1 MYTIIMNKDKS
12 LQATKV
18 TTIYQREN
26 LVDKIQFLFP
36 QQYNEFDFTS
46 CTATLKYVD
55 QVNVPHAE
63 ILRQDEELYK
73 DRVRFLL
80 PVDTDLTKYSG
91 EITIRITCSKIDME
105 NQKQYVLHTG
115 EIVISVSPLKDYYSF
130 VPDESLE
137 FVDQLVGNLEAKI
150 EATEKIA
157 EIYDNEK
164 ADNLSYVDSKLQ
176 LTANGKKI
184 GDAITIVGGD
194 NSGGGDT
201 EFEVVEF

>member
-1 MYTIIMNKDKS
+1 MYTIVMNKDKS
-12 LQATKV
+12 LQATKT

-36 QQYNEFDFTS
+36 QQYDEFDFTT

-55 QVNVPHAE
+55 QANIPHAE
-63 ILRQDEELYK
+63 ILQQDKELYK

-80 PVDTDLTKYSG
+80 PINTDLTKYSG
-91 EITIRITCSKIDME
+91 DVTIRITCSKIDME

-194 NSGGGDT
+194 NPGGGDS